1 MAQYAPTSRR
11 RCRYLVEWRRSR
23 NLCTGF
29 THDISPTG
37 LFIRTMHIPDTGE
50 SLTVHL
56 LVRNGY
62 RLRLRGKV
70 VRSFRVPSNLR
81 HYVASGFGV
90 RLDDAPEEY
99 FQLLANLLRVPLAN
113 AG

>member
-1 MAQYAPTSRR
+1 MASLGQALHGLHARHLADGSLHP
-11 RCRYLVEWRRSR
+11 
-23 NLCTGF
+23 
-29 THDISPTG
+29 HDV
-37 LFIRTMHIPDTGE
+37 HPDTGE

-62 RLRLRGKV
+62 KLRLRGKV
-70 VRSFRVPSNLR
+70 VRSFCVPSNLR
-81 HYVASGFGV
+81 HFVASGFGV